1 MAGVRNESR
10 SVYPLYRQK
19 EGQILAT
26 IGEHVKEE
34 TPTNE
39 KQRLDAF
46 VDRLARRFTAAGLE
60 TEIVSSEVRGN
71 HMRARFQNSEYVAQP
86 ELPPALV
93 LCHYDTVWPVGSLE
107 THPFRVDDRGWAYG
121 PGIFDMQ
128 SSLALAEYVLRGVQ
142 SMNLRL
148 PRPVVV
154 LATSDEEVGSQTSR
168 ELIETEA
175 RQAAYILVLEP
186 PLPGGVLKTTRKG
199 GAHYALS
206 ITGRAAHAG
215 VEPEKGVSA
224 VQELAHQVLALHRLT
239 DMEAGT
245 TVNVGVVEAGTR
257 PNVVAAHA
265 RALVDVRAWDS
276 AEMERVNREI
286 LGIKPKVAGIRIEV
300 TGGVNRPPLEKSVT
314 GSLFHQAQEIGRK
327 LGMDLQEGGTGG
339 GSDGNLTGALG
350 VPTLDGLGIPGD
362 GAHADH
368 EHIEVDKIG
377 ERAGLLTALLMGLS
391 P

>member
-1 MAGVRNESR
+1 MNPGQII
-10 SVYPLYRQK
+10 PFYRQK
-19 EGQILAT
+19 EAQILAT

-60 TEIVSSEVRGN
+60 TEIVASEVRGN
-71 HMRARFQNSEYVAQP
+71 HLRARFRNSEYVAQQESP
-86 ELPPALV
+86 AALV
-93 LCHYDTVWPVGSLE
+93 LCHYDTVWPIGSLE
-107 THPFRVDDRGWAYG
+107 THPFRVDDQGWAYG

-128 SSLALAEYVLRGVQ
+128 SSLALVEYVLRGVQ
-142 SMNLRL
+142 SMGLRL

-175 RQAAYILVLEP
+175 RQAAYVLVLEP

-239 DMEAGT
+239 DMGAGT

-257 PNVVAAHA
+257 PNVVAAHS
-265 RALVDVRAWDS
+265 RALVDVRAWNS

-314 GSLFHQAQEIGRK
+314 GSLFDQAQEIGRK
-327 LGMDLQEGGTGG
+327 LGMDLKEGGTGG

-362 GAHADH
+362 GAHANH

-377 ERAGLLTALLMGLS
+377 ESAGLLTALLMGLS

>member
-1 MAGVRNESR
+1 MN
-10 SVYPLYRQK
+10 PLQLIPFFK
-19 EGQILAT
+19 EQEPQILET

-34 TPTNE
+34 TPTDE
-39 KQRLDAF
+39 KKRLDAF
-46 VDRLARRFTAAGLE
+46 AARLAERFASAGLE
-60 TEIVSSEVRGN
+60 AETIANQRRGD
-71 HMRARFQNSEYVAQP
+71 HVRARFQIPGHVAQAASS
-86 ELPPALV
+86 PALI
-93 LCHYDTVWPVGSLE
+93 LCHYDTVWPVGSLD
-107 THPFRVDDRGWAYG
+107 THPFRVDDQGWAYG

-142 SMNLRL
+142 SLNLRL
-148 PRPVVV
+148 PRPVTV

-168 ELIETEA
+168 ALIEEEA
-175 RQAAYILVLEP
+175 QEAAYVLVLEP

-224 VQELAHQVLALHRLT
+224 VQELAHQVLALHSLT

-245 TVNVGVVEAGTR
+245 TVNVGVVAAGTR

-265 RALVDVRAWDS
+265 KALVDVRAWTG
-276 AEMERVNREI
+276 AEMERVNNEI
-286 LGIKPKVAGIRIEV
+286 MGLEPFVPGIQLEV
-300 TGGVNRPPLEKSVT
+300 SGGVNRPPLERSVT
-314 GSLFHQAQEIGRK
+314 GSLFEQAKAIGQT
-327 LGMDLQEGGTGG
+327 LGLDLQEGGTGG

-350 VPTLDGLGIPGD
+350 VPTLDGLGIPGE

-377 ERAGLLTALLMGLS
+377 ERAGLLTALLMELS